1 MSYGFFIITS
11 YLVTF
16 GVLVCL
22 IGVSWRAYREEK
34 IAILLIKR
42 NELIRLPLRMLVKM
56 IKPRQNFLRLL
67 PLLIFI
73 GLIVIFAIGLQ
84 KGIPPNCQ
92 AFCKTGLC
100 QISN

>member
-56 IKPRQNFLRLL
+56 IKPRQNFGACCRFDFYRPDCDIRNWLAKA
-67 PLLIFI
+67 
-73 GLIVIFAIGLQ
+73 V
-84 KGIPPNCQ
+84 IPPNCQ

>member
-34 IAILLIKR
+34 NRHLAYQAQRADKIA
-42 NELIRLPLRMLVKM
+42 VKNAG
-56 IKPRQNFLRLL
+56 KND
-67 PLLIFI
+67 
-73 GLIVIFAIGLQ
+73 
-84 KGIPPNCQ
+84 
-92 AFCKTGLC
+92 
-100 QISN
+100 